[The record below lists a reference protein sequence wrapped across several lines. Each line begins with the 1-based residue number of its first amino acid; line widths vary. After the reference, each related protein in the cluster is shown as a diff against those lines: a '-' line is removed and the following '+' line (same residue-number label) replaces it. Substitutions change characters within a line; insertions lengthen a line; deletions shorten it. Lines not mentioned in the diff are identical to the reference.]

1 MRERRRNKRTRARKR
16 LFRMYVEQQAG
27 ELSPFSI
34 LIRFPLSLVSCFF
47 CPFIRFSLSRFSF
60 RFSSEVAKERQ
71 ERVPVSQYLDRR
83 SRTCPYPEIRSTR
96 DHSGPPS
103 TRAPLPRAH
112 LRKIDR
118 DILSRERT
126 RVHGTFRKPQKC
138 IRRAR
143 GNLIFKAHKYV
154 ELKEKEAENL
164 FVKKNYTIIKPR
176 SNYRSHKKIRVN
188 KIITQRNIHS

>member
-27 ELSPFSI
+27 GVVSFLH
-34 LIRFPLSLVSCFF
+34 LDPLSALPRLLLLLPLYLFL
-47 CPFIRFSLSRFSF
+47 SLSRFSF

-103 TRAPLPRAH
+103 TRAPCPAH
-112 LRKIDR
+112 IF
-118 DILSRERT
+118 ERSIVISSLVKGLAYT
-126 RVHGTFRKPQKC
+126 GRFVSHRSVFGVP
-138 IRRAR
+138 
-143 GNLIFKAHKYV
+143 
-154 ELKEKEAENL
+154 AE
-164 FVKKNYTIIKPR
+164 I
-176 SNYRSHKKIRVN
+176 
-188 KIITQRNIHS
+188 

>member
-47 CPFIRFSLSRFSF
+47 CPFICFSLSFFFSF
-60 RFSSEVAKERQ
+60 FFGGSEGAPRKSSG
-71 ERVPVSQYLDRR
+71 VPIFGPSIADLSLPGD
-83 SRTCPYPEIRSTR
+83 PIDEGPFGAPE
-96 DHSGPPS
+96 HAG
-103 TRAPLPRAH
+103 PLPLAH

-143 GNLIFKAHKYV
+143 GNLIFKAHNYV

-164 FVKKNYTIIKPR
+164 FVKKLHN
-176 SNYRSHKKIRVN
+176 H
-188 KIITQRNIHS
+188 

>member
-47 CPFIRFSLSRFSF
+47 CPFICFSLSLSRFSF

-103 TRAPLPRAH
+103 TRAPCPAH
-112 LRKIDR
+112 IF
-118 DILSRERT
+118 ERSIVISSPVKGLAYT
-126 RVHGTFRKPQKC
+126 GRFVSHRSVFGVP
-138 IRRAR
+138 
-143 GNLIFKAHKYV
+143 
-154 ELKEKEAENL
+154 AE
-164 FVKKNYTIIKPR
+164 I
-176 SNYRSHKKIRVN
+176 
-188 KIITQRNIHS
+188 